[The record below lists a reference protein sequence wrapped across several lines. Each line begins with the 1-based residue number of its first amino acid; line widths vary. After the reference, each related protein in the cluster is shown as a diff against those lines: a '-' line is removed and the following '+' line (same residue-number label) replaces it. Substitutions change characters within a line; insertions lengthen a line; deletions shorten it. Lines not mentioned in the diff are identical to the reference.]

1 MRESEIP
8 AAEAGSATT
17 AVAPATLHAAKGA
30 APSPIPP
37 PRHIPTE
44 TLIRES
50 STACPHGHMGTHIH
64 PTDKTPSDIAVAA
77 ANSATLMCTQK
88 GCIMGILEP
97 AI

>member
-1 MRESEIP
+1 MLHGTYPGLVTSSAVRESEIP
-8 AAEAGSATT
+8 AAEAGAATT

-30 APSPIPP
+30 APSPIPS

-44 TLIRES
+44 TLSREYE
-50 STACPHGHMGTHIH
+50 
-64 PTDKTPSDIAVAA
+64 TPSDIAVAA